1 MGNAAVVVRLSVVT
15 IGEFLSMGGT
25 IYTLSNPLPRPS
37 PPVLL
42 GDLACLCISL
52 ISSTR
57 FWFVA
62 VKAAFLSVSLALL
75 EISCLNTDLLLTVAL
90 EKLSRALYN

>member
-37 PPVLL
+37 PPVFL
-42 GDLACLCISL
+42 GELACSCISL
-52 ISSTR
+52 ILPTS
-57 FWFVA
+57 FALVA
-62 VKAAFLSVSLALL
+62 VREAFLSVSLSLL
-75 EISCLNTDLLLTVAL
+75 AIFCFNTDLLLTVSL